1 MLVQIRKATAGGD
14 VVDLLLACH
23 ERIRTFLK
31 MASDLA
37 AVRSPDADEV
47 RSVAAQIHRYFS
59 EALPLHIADEQEC
72 ILPQIASWSPEIDRA
87 LAQMTDDHT
96 AHAHAVDRLIGLCA
110 IVVAD
115 PRQLT
120 TVAAELARAASEL
133 TTEMNTHLEL
143 EERVIFP
150 ALRRLTSEQR
160 DEILHAMR
168 ERRAR
173 VLH

>member
-1 MLVQIRKATAGGD
+1 MLVQIRKSSGGGD

-37 AVRSPDADEV
+37 AVRPSDADEV

-59 EALPLHIADEQEC
+59 EALPMHIADEQDY

-96 AHAHAVDRLIGLCA
+96 AHAHAVDRLSGLCA
-110 IVVAD
+110 IIVSD

-120 TVAAELARAASEL
+120 TVAPELARAAREL
-133 TTEMNTHLEL
+133 TAEMDKHLEL

-150 ALRRLTSEQR
+150 ALRRLSTEQR
-160 DEILHAMR
+160 DEIVRAMR